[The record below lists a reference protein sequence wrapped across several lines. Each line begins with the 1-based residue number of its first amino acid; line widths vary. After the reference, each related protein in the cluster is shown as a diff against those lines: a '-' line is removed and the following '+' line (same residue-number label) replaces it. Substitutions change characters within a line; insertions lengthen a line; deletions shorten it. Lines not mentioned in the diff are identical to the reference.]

1 MCATARSFHLQI
13 SIFESHNCLW
23 VDKSRFVLK
32 MDIVEDFQN
41 LDIFVDENEFEE
53 HSDKRPTCQEC
64 LRWCK

>member
-1 MCATARSFHLQI
+1 MCATAISFHLQI

-41 LDIFVDENEFEE
+41 LDIFLDENEFEE
-53 HSDKRPTCQEC
+53 NSDKRPTCQEC